1 VLDGDKEVEMLV
13 VGQLYS
19 PFFGAQLRQFVAEVQ
34 RVKQL
39 PTQAG
44 LGGLASSLFQ
54 IKQGVFRS
62 ETAGYGSL
70 PLVKRRA
77 SYRTHGLVVEA
88 LRKQLQHYF
97 PSAAWQVFNDR
108 HRDLLLTHHEKVV
121 ALFEIKTVANTQ
133 DVATALGQLLLYG
146 AAVATPLRR
155 IMVLPE
161 PLTAD
166 AVNYLAQWGIE
177 CIYFSGSADAPVFAK
192 LPSLLK
198 SFR

>member
-1 VLDGDKEVEMLV
+1 M
-13 VGQLYS
+13 
-19 PFFGAQLRQFVAEVQ
+19 Q

-39 PTQAG
+39 SDQAG

-54 IKQGVFRS
+54 VKQGVFKS
-62 ETAGYGSL
+62 ESAGYASL
-70 PLVKRRA
+70 PLMKRRA

-88 LRKQLQHYF
+88 LRKQLQQHF
-97 PSAAWQVFNDR
+97 ASAAWQIFNDR
-108 HRDLLLTHHEKVV
+108 HRDLILTHHEKVA
-121 ALFEIKTVANTQ
+121 ALFEIKTVATTQ

-146 AAVATPLRR
+146 AAVAEPLRR

-166 AVNYLAQWGIE
+166 ATRYLAQWGIE
-177 CIYFSGSADAPVFAK
+177 CIYFSGPAGTPVFAK
-192 LPSLLK
+192 LSTLLK